1 VSQFTHDEL
10 ESAFQASRP
19 PQDRQDWN
27 AYCDLFTDDAVY
39 VEHELG
45 TFVGRDA
52 IRAWLVP
59 VMAPLVGWEY
69 PVHWHMVGDEDKV
82 VTYWENVMPSPPGD
96 DRRHSFCGMT
106 VLTYAG
112 DGTWSRQEDFYNG
125 KEMEATLTAW
135 LEAGGALGSGASAAG

>member
-1 VSQFTHDEL
+1 MFTDEEL
-10 ESAFQASRP
+10 EAAYQASRP
-19 PQDRQDWN
+19 SQDANDWD
-27 AYCDLFTDDAVY
+27 AYCDLFTEDAVY

-69 PVHWHMVGDEDKV
+69 PVHWHLVGDGRV
-82 VTYWENVMPSPPGD
+82 VSYWENVMPTPAGD
-96 DRRHSFCGMT
+96 DGHYSFFGMT

-112 DGTWSRQEDFYNG
+112 DGKWSRQEDMYNG
-125 KEMEATLTAW
+125 KEMEATLHRW
-135 LEAGGALGSGASAAG
+135 LAAGGTLGPSEGS